1 MSKIQEKIALT
12 EKEMV
17 ELQYNSYLGFKYI
30 ARNEIGSLSLFKEK
44 PVRDK
49 ETNGRTTSGYDTWVI
64 GSYPIKDH
72 SLYGEVKLGK
82 YDFIQWNDGVF
93 EIDAL
98 LNPNDYSGDLELCN
112 ECLTYGVL
120 DNNGRCEKCVE

>member
-12 EKEMV
+12 EKEIV
-17 ELQYNSYLGFKYI
+17 ELKYNSYLGFKYI
-30 ARNEIGSLSLFKEK
+30 ARNEIGSLSLFKEM
-44 PVRDK
+44 PIRDK
-49 ETNGRTTSGYDTWVI
+49 EVNGRKTGGYDTWVI

-98 LNPNDYSGDLELCN
+98 LYHNGCN
-112 ECLTYGVL
+112 SCRE
-120 DNNGRCEKCVE
+120 